1 MQIYVHI
8 EQMRNG
14 QFKNNII
21 TVYCIVFYIL
31 SNGEHSHK
39 SSQLQIFFKSRS
51 FLQGKLKENCHFW
64 VRNRKANA
72 WFTRLSCWNSD
83 KRMLIWQKWSLNW
96 PNMRKSSDVSFV
108 GILRH
113 DKEEQSERVFASLW
127 FSSSP
132 LFFFSVVS
140 SRAFITSRKVF
151 SFRKW
156 RGMVSIE
163 QNYGNNTGQSQKKKH
178 R

>member
-1 MQIYVHI
+1 M
-8 EQMRNG
+8 
-14 QFKNNII
+14 
-21 TVYCIVFYIL
+21 
-31 SNGEHSHK
+31 
-39 SSQLQIFFKSRS
+39 
-51 FLQGKLKENCHFW
+51 
-64 VRNRKANA
+64 NA
-72 WFTRLSCWNSD
+72 D
-83 KRMLIWQKWSLNW
+83 WQKWSLNW

-163 QNYGNNTGQSQKKKH
+163 QNYGNNTDQSQKKAQIIKWTNQSSKQILERFPSAGKFDFTSDWLQKWQRVKCNPLHTQKIIKH
-178 R
+178 INFGSYVGLFGSI

>member
-51 FLQGKLKENCHFW
+51 FLQGKLKENCHYTQQRI
-64 VRNRKANA
+64 VLTIIEAIAVPK
-72 WFTRLSCWNSD
+72 
-83 KRMLIWQKWSLNW
+83 
-96 PNMRKSSDVSFV
+96 
-108 GILRH
+108 
-113 DKEEQSERVFASLW
+113 
-127 FSSSP
+127 
-132 LFFFSVVS
+132 
-140 SRAFITSRKVF
+140 FIR
-151 SFRKW
+151 
-156 RGMVSIE
+156 SIID
-163 QNYGNNTGQSQKKKH
+163 Y
-178 R
+178 

>member
-1 MQIYVHI
+1 M
-8 EQMRNG
+8 
-14 QFKNNII
+14 
-21 TVYCIVFYIL
+21 
-31 SNGEHSHK
+31 
-39 SSQLQIFFKSRS
+39 
-51 FLQGKLKENCHFW
+51 
-64 VRNRKANA
+64 NA
-72 WFTRLSCWNSD
+72 D
-83 KRMLIWQKWSLNW
+83 WQKWSLNW

-156 RGMVSIE
+156 SEEGWFQSSKTMATTLANHKKNQIIKWTNQSSKQILERFPSAGKFDFTSDWLQKWQRVKCNPLHTPKIIKHINFGSYVGLFGSI
-163 QNYGNNTGQSQKKKH
+163 
-178 R
+178 